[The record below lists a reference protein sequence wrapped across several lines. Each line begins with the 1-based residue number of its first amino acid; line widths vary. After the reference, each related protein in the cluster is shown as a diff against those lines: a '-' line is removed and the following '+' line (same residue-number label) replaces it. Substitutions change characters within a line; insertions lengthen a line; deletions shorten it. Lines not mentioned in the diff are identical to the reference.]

1 MFKFKKL
8 IIDIRKQQQKTM
20 DDLDK
25 KTTAFNKEWEKW
37 GNKNNA
43 KMAKKLP

>member
-8 IIDIRKQQQKTM
+8 INDIKKQQHQTT
-20 DDLDK
+20 DDLDR

-37 GNKNNA
+37 GNKNNT
-43 KMAKKLP
+43 KIAKKLP